1 VKIVIDCGEVIV
13 KKMQRKVIRFLKQY
27 RMDPADVDFA
37 ESVEAF
43 LSEMQ
48 RGLAGRKSTLE
59 MIPTYLTTEN
69 EVPIGKRVI
78 VADAGGTNFRVA
90 TVYFD
95 ADKKPVIENLHVF
108 TMPGVERQLSRVEF
122 FNAMAEYFCS
132 VADMSENIG
141 FCFSYPVEIQP
152 NKDGRMIRFSKE
164 IKVTGVEGQLVG
176 EHLNRALAAMGLP
189 AGKHIVLLNDT
200 VATLLAGVGYQNRV
214 FDSFIGFIL
223 GTGTN
228 CAYIEHNAE
237 IKKKK
242 GLDPRGTQ
250 IINTESGGMGRGYRG
265 TLDVRFDK
273 TTVNPGV
280 NVFEKM
286 ISGAYLGPLCL
297 FVLRQA
303 CRDGLFSKHAAAIL
317 NTLSDFDTKDMNMF
331 LLYPYGGNP
340 LAEACRQGGVEDI
353 LTAWYIADRL
363 TERAAKLS
371 AVNLAA
377 MAVKSGRGIDP
388 TRPICIVA
396 EGTTFYKMK
405 SLKSRIEY
413 YLKQFLENKKGI
425 FTDMAQVENAT
436 LIGAAIAGLTN

>member
-1 VKIVIDCGEVIV
+1 M
-13 KKMQRKVIRFLKQY
+13 KKTQRKVVDFLKQY
-27 RMDPADVDFA
+27 RMDPLDVDFT
-37 ESVEAF
+37 ENITMF
-43 LSEMQ
+43 LEQMEL
-48 RGLAGRKSTLE
+48 GLDGRKSTLD
-59 MIPTYLTTEN
+59 MIPTYLTAEN
-69 EVPIGKRVI
+69 DVPSHKRVI

-95 ADKKPVIENLHVF
+95 ENNTPVIENLKKF
-108 TMPGVERQLSRVEF
+108 TMPGVERKLNKTEF
-122 FNAMAEYFCS
+122 FNAMAEYFRH
-132 VADMSENIG
+132 VADASEKVG

-176 EHLNRALAAMGLP
+176 DHLNQALAAMGLP
-189 AGKHIVLLNDT
+189 GRKHIVLLNDT
-200 VATLLAGVGYQNRV
+200 VATLLAGVGFQNRV
-214 FDSFIGFIL
+214 FDGFIGFIL

-228 CAYIEHNAE
+228 CAYMEQNAN
-237 IKKKK
+237 ITKNKA
-242 GLDPRGTQ
+242 LDPTGTQ
-250 IINTESGGMGRGYRG
+250 IINTESGGMGKGYRG
-265 TLDVRFDK
+265 KLDVRFDK

-297 FVLRQA
+297 FVLQQA
-303 CRDGLFSKHAAAIL
+303 GADGLFSKPVAAIL
-317 NTLSDFDTKDMNMF
+317 KTLSDLDTREMNRF
-331 LLYPYGGNP
+331 LLYPYGDNP
-340 LAEACRQGGVEDI
+340 LAEVCKRGSDADTLI
-353 LTAWYIADRL
+353 AWFLADRL

-377 MAVKSGRGIDP
+377 MALKSGRGADP

-413 YLKQFLENKKGI
+413 YLKHVLENKKSI
-425 FTDMAQVENAT
+425 YTDIIHVDNAT